1 MKKLWAVFT
10 ILLAFTL
17 TTEVAHA
24 KRFGGGKSFGR
35 TYQTTPYQPNRSSAD
50 MPAQRQ
56 QAAGQA
62 PAMPGKKS
70 MLGGL
75 LGGLLVGGLFA
86 ALFAGGAF
94 HGLQMMDILIAA
106 ALAFVAFKIFR
117 LMRQG
122 NAPANAPVSVP
133 QPAYAR
139 AGAPVGTSASAS
151 VPPVFGNRRDNLV
164 SSAPVSAGSDAVPMT
179 LPLGFDTPA
188 FLDGAKEHYR
198 TLQDA
203 WNQNDLAKIE
213 EYATPALYAELVAER
228 ASLQGAQHTEVIRV
242 DSELVR
248 ADEKFG
254 LAEVSIRFTG
264 RYRDT
269 VEGVEED
276 FTDVWHLERD
286 GSNAENPWLI
296 TGIQSA

>member
-1 MKKLWAVFT
+1 M
-10 ILLAFTL
+10 
-17 TTEVAHA
+17 
-24 KRFGGGKSFGR
+24 
-35 TYQTTPYQPNRSSAD
+35 
-50 MPAQRQ
+50 M
-56 QAAGQA
+56 
-62 PAMPGKKS
+62 
-70 MLGGL
+70 GGL

-94 HGLQMMDILIAA
+94 EGLQFMDILIAA

-122 NAPANAPVSVP
+122 SASANAQVRTP
-133 QPAYAR
+133 QPAYA
-139 AGAPVGTSASAS
+139 GSSAPTSA
-151 VPPVFGNRRDNLV
+151 PPVFGNRRDSFV
-164 SSAPVSAGSDAVPMT
+164 SSTPVSTGSDAVPMS

-228 ASLQGAQHTEVIRV
+228 ASLAATQHTEVIRV

>member
-1 MKKLWAVFT
+1 MKKLWAVFA
-10 ILLAFTL
+10 IVLAFTL
-17 TTEVAHA
+17 TTEMAHA

-35 TYQTTPYQPNRSSAD
+35 TYQTTPSQPSKSTAD
-50 MPAQRQ
+50 APAQRQ
-56 QAAGQA
+56 QVAGQPAKAAGKG
-62 PAMPGKKS
+62 M
-70 MLGGL
+70 MGGL

-94 HGLQMMDILIAA
+94 EGLQYMDILIAA

-122 NAPANAPVSVP
+122 KAQASAPVRVS
-133 QPAYAR
+133 QPAYA
-139 AGAPVGTSASAS
+139 GATASAS
-151 VPPVFGNRRDNLV
+151 VPPVFGNRRDSV
-164 SSAPVSAGSDAVPMT
+164 VGSATVGAGSEAVPMT

-203 WNQNDLAKIE
+203 WNQNDLAKIA

-228 ASLQGAQHTEVIRV
+228 ANLPAAQHTEVIRV

-269 VEGVEED
+269 VEGVEDD
-276 FTDVWHLERD
+276 FADVWHLERD
-286 GSNAENPWLI
+286 GSKAENPWLI

>member
-1 MKKLWAVFT
+1 MKKLWAVFA

-35 TYQTTPYQPNRSSAD
+35 TYQTTPSQPSKSSAD
-50 MPAQRQ
+50 VPAQRQ
-56 QAAGQA
+56 QMAGQ
-62 PAMPGKKS
+62 PAKVAGKG
-70 MLGGL
+70 MMGGL

-94 HGLQMMDILIAA
+94 EGLQFMDILIAA

-117 LMRQG
+117 LLRQG
-122 NAPANAPVSVP
+122 NASVGAPVRTP
-133 QPAYAR
+133 QPAYA
-139 AGAPVGTSASAS
+139 GTPNS
-151 VPPVFGNRRDNLV
+151 VPPVFGSRRDSLV
-164 SSAPVSAGSDAVPMT
+164 SSAPVSASSDAVPMS

-228 ASLQGAQHTEVIRV
+228 ASLPGAQHTEVIRV

-254 LAEVSIRFTG
+254 LAEVSIRFSG

-286 GSNAENPWLI
+286 GAKAENPWLI

>member
-1 MKKLWAVFT
+1 MKKLWAVFA

-35 TYQTTPYQPNRSSAD
+35 TYQTAPSQPSKSSAD
-50 MPAQRQ
+50 TSVKSQPM
-56 QAAGQA
+56 AGQTA
-62 PAMPGKKS
+62 GKG
-70 MLGGL
+70 MMGGL

-94 HGLQMMDILIAA
+94 EGLQFMDILIAA

-117 LMRQG
+117 LLRQG
-122 NAPANAPVSVP
+122 NAPAGAPVRTP
-133 QPAYAR
+133 QPAYA
-139 AGAPVGTSASAS
+139 GTPNAA
-151 VPPVFGNRRDNLV
+151 PPVFGTRRDNFV
-164 SSAPVSAGSDAVPMT
+164 SSSPASAGSDAIPMS

-198 TLQDA
+198 TLQEA

-228 ASLQGAQHTEVIRV
+228 ASLPAAQHTEVIRV

-254 LAEVSIRFTG
+254 LAEVSIRFSG
-264 RYRDT
+264 RYRDA

-276 FTDVWHLERD
+276 FTDIWHLERD
-286 GSNAENPWLI
+286 GAKAENPWLI

>member
-1 MKKLWAVFT
+1 MKKLWAVFA

-35 TYQTTPYQPNRSSAD
+35 TYQTAPSQPSKSSAD
-50 MPAQRQ
+50 TAVKSQPM
-56 QAAGQA
+56 AGQTA
-62 PAMPGKKS
+62 GKG
-70 MLGGL
+70 MMGGL

-94 HGLQMMDILIAA
+94 EGLQFMDILIAA

-117 LMRQG
+117 LLRQG
-122 NAPANAPVSVP
+122 NAPAGAPVRAP
-133 QPAYAR
+133 QPAYA
-139 AGAPVGTSASAS
+139 GTPNAA
-151 VPPVFGNRRDNLV
+151 PPVFGARRDNFV
-164 SSAPVSAGSDAVPMT
+164 SSSPVSAGSDAIPMS

-198 TLQDA
+198 TLQEA

-228 ASLQGAQHTEVIRV
+228 ASLPAAQHTEVIRV

-254 LAEVSIRFTG
+254 VAEVSIRFSG
-264 RYRDT
+264 RYRDA

-276 FTDVWHLERD
+276 FTDIWHLERD
-286 GSNAENPWLI
+286 GAKAENPWLI

>member
-1 MKKLWAVFT
+1 MKNLWAVFA
-10 ILLAFTL
+10 IMLAFTL

-35 TYQTTPYQPNRSSAD
+35 TYQTTPAQPSKSSAD
-50 MPAQRQ
+50 APAQRQ
-56 QAAGQA
+56 QAAAQSA
-62 PAMPGKKS
+62 AQPAKAASKGM
-70 MLGGL
+70 MGGL

-94 HGLQMMDILIAA
+94 EGLQFMDILIAA

-117 LMRQG
+117 LLRQG
-122 NAPANAPVSVP
+122 NAPAGAATRVP
-133 QPAYAR
+133 QPAYV
-139 AGAPVGTSASAS
+139 GAPNTT
-151 VPPVFGNRRDNLV
+151 PPVFGNRRDSFV
-164 SSAPVSAGSDAVPMT
+164 SSSPVSAGSDAVPMT

-188 FLDGAKEHYR
+188 FLDGAKEHFR

-228 ASLQGAQHTEVIRV
+228 ASLSGAQHTEVIRV

-254 LAEVSIRFTG
+254 LAEVSIRFSG
-264 RYRDT
+264 RYRDV

-286 GSNAENPWLI
+286 GSKAENPWLI
-296 TGIQSA
+296 TGIEST

>member
-1 MKKLWAVFT
+1 MKKLWAVFA

-35 TYQTTPYQPNRSSAD
+35 TYQTAPSQPSKSSAD
-50 MPAQRQ
+50 TAVKSQPM
-56 QAAGQA
+56 AGQTA
-62 PAMPGKKS
+62 GKG
-70 MLGGL
+70 MMGGL

-86 ALFAGGAF
+86 TLFAGGAF
-94 HGLQMMDILIAA
+94 EGLQFMDILIAA

-117 LMRQG
+117 LLRQG
-122 NAPANAPVSVP
+122 NAPAGAPVRTP
-133 QPAYAR
+133 QPAYA
-139 AGAPVGTSASAS
+139 GTPNAA
-151 VPPVFGNRRDNLV
+151 PPVFGTRRDNFV
-164 SSAPVSAGSDAVPMT
+164 SSSPVSAGGDAIPMS

-228 ASLQGAQHTEVIRV
+228 ASLPAAQHTEVIRV

-254 LAEVSIRFTG
+254 LAEVSIRFSG
-264 RYRDT
+264 RYRDA

-276 FTDVWHLERD
+276 FTDIWHLERD
-286 GSNAENPWLI
+286 GAKAENPWLI

>member
-1 MKKLWAVFT
+1 MKNLWAVFA
-10 ILLAFTL
+10 IMLAFTL

-35 TYQTTPYQPNRSSAD
+35 TYQTTPSQPSKSSAD
-50 MPAQRQ
+50 APAQRQ
-56 QAAGQA
+56 QAAAQSA
-62 PAMPGKKS
+62 AQPAKAAGKG
-70 MLGGL
+70 MMGGL

-94 HGLQMMDILIAA
+94 EGLQFMDILIAA

-117 LMRQG
+117 LLRQG
-122 NAPANAPVSVP
+122 SAPAGAATRAP
-133 QPAYAR
+133 QPAYA
-139 AGAPVGTSASAS
+139 GAPNTT
-151 VPPVFGNRRDNLV
+151 PPVFGNRRDNFV
-164 SSAPVSAGSDAVPMT
+164 SSSPVSAGSDAVPMT

-188 FLDGAKEHYR
+188 FLDGAKEHFR

-228 ASLQGAQHTEVIRV
+228 ASLSGAQHTEVIRV

-254 LAEVSIRFTG
+254 LAEVSIRFSG
-264 RYRDT
+264 RYRDV

-286 GSNAENPWLI
+286 GSKAENPWLI
-296 TGIQSA
+296 TGIEST

>member
-1 MKKLWAVFT
+1 MKKLWAVFAM
-10 ILLAFTL
+10 ILTFTL
-17 TTEVAHA
+17 TTEMAHA

-35 TYQTTPYQPNRSSAD
+35 THQTAQAQPGKSTVDA
-50 MPAQRQ
+50 PAQRQ
-56 QAAGQA
+56 QAAAQ
-62 PAMPGKKS
+62 PAKPAGKS
-70 MLGGL
+70 MMGGL

-94 HGLQMMDILIAA
+94 EGLQFMDILIAA
-106 ALAFVAFKIFR
+106 ALAFVIFKIFR

-122 NAPANAPVSVP
+122 SAAPGNSPVARTAE
-133 QPAYAR
+133 PAYA
-139 AGAPVGTSASAS
+139 GAPA
-151 VPPVFGNRRDNLV
+151 PVFGNRRDNFV
-164 SSAPVSAGSDAVPMT
+164 SSSPVAATSDAVPMT
-179 LPLGFDTPA
+179 LPLGFDTAA
-188 FLDGAKEHYR
+188 FLDGAKEHFR
-198 TLQDA
+198 ILQDA
-203 WNQNDLAKIE
+203 WNQNDLAKIQ
-213 EYATPALYAELVAER
+213 EYATPALYADLIAER
-228 ASLQGAQHTEVIRV
+228 ATLAATQHTEVIRV
-242 DSELVR
+242 DAELVR

-286 GSNAENPWLI
+286 GAKDENPWLI

>member
-1 MKKLWAVFT
+1 MKKLWAVFA

-17 TTEVAHA
+17 TTEMAHA

-35 TYQTTPYQPNRSSAD
+35 THQTAPAQPSKSVDA
-50 MPAQRQ
+50 PAQRQ
-56 QAAGQA
+56 QAAEQPAQA
-62 PAMPGKKS
+62 AGKG
-70 MLGGL
+70 MMGGL

-94 HGLQMMDILIAA
+94 EGLQFMDILIAA

-122 NAPANAPVSVP
+122 NAPAGPTARSP
-133 QPAYAR
+133 QPAYA
-139 AGAPVGTSASAS
+139 GTANSA
-151 VPPVFGNRRDNLV
+151 PPVFGNRRDSFV
-164 SSAPVSAGSDAVPMT
+164 SNSPVSAGSDAIPMS

-188 FLDGAKEHYR
+188 FLDGAKEHFR

-228 ASLQGAQHTEVIRV
+228 ASLSATQHTEVIRV

-264 RYRDT
+264 RYRDV

-276 FTDVWHLERD
+276 FSDVWHLERD
-286 GSNAENPWLI
+286 GSNPENPWLI

>member
-1 MKKLWAVFT
+1 MKKLWAVFA
-10 ILLAFTL
+10 IVLAFTL
-17 TTEVAHA
+17 TTEMAHA

-35 TYQTTPYQPNRSSAD
+35 TYQTTPSQPSKSTAD
-50 MPAQRQ
+50 APAQRQ
-56 QAAGQA
+56 QVAGQ
-62 PAMPGKKS
+62 PAKTAGKGL
-70 MLGGL
+70 MGGL

-94 HGLQMMDILIAA
+94 EGLQFMDILIAA

-117 LMRQG
+117 LIRQG
-122 NAPANAPVSVP
+122 NAPANTQVRTP
-133 QPAYAR
+133 QPAYA
-139 AGAPVGTSASAS
+139 GSSTPTS
-151 VPPVFGNRRDNLV
+151 VPPVFGNRRDSFV
-164 SSAPVSAGSDAVPMT
+164 SSAPVSAGSDAVPMS

-228 ASLQGAQHTEVIRV
+228 ASLSATQHTEVIRV

-248 ADEKFG
+248 ADEKIG
-254 LAEVSIRFTG
+254 LAEVSIRFSG

-286 GSNAENPWLI
+286 GSKAENPWLI

>member
-1 MKKLWAVFT
+1 MKKLWAVFA

-35 TYQTTPYQPNRSSAD
+35 TYQTTPAQPGKSAAD
-50 MPAQRQ
+50 APAQRQ
-56 QAAGQA
+56 QMAAQPAKAAGKGL
-62 PAMPGKKS
+62 M
-70 MLGGL
+70 GGL

-94 HGLQMMDILIAA
+94 EGLQFMDILIAA

-117 LMRQG
+117 LMRQS
-122 NAPANAPVSVP
+122 NAAKAPVSAP
-133 QPAYAR
+133 QPAYA
-139 AGAPVGTSASAS
+139 GASAAPS
-151 VPPVFGNRRDNLV
+151 AQPVFGQRRDSF
-164 SSAPVSAGSDAVPMT
+164 SSAPVSTGSDAVPMT

-203 WNQNDLAKIE
+203 WNRNDLAKIE
-213 EYATPALYAELVAER
+213 EYATPALYTDLVAER
-228 ASLQGAQHTEVIRV
+228 ASLPAAQHTEVIRV
-242 DSELVR
+242 DAELVR

-264 RYRDT
+264 RYRDA

-276 FTDVWHLERD
+276 FTDIWHLERD

>member
-1 MKKLWAVFT
+1 MKKLWAIFA
-10 ILLAFTL
+10 ILMVFTL

-35 TYQTTPYQPNRSSAD
+35 TYQTAPSQPSKSSAD
-50 MPAQRQ
+50 VPQQRQ
-56 QAAGQA
+56 QQMAGQ
-62 PAMPGKKS
+62 PAKTAGKGL
-70 MLGGL
+70 LGGL

-94 HGLQMMDILIAA
+94 DGLQFMDILIAA

-122 NAPANAPVSVP
+122 KASASAPVPTP
-133 QPAYAR
+133 QPAYA
-139 AGAPVGTSASAS
+139 GVSTPSSAP
-151 VPPVFGNRRDNLV
+151 PIFGSRRDNV
-164 SSAPVSAGSDAVPMT
+164 ASSVFGSSAHVAVPMN
-179 LPLGFDTPA
+179 LPLGFDSPA

-228 ASLQGAQHTEVIRV
+228 ASLAAAQHTEVIRV

-264 RYRDT
+264 RYRDA

-286 GSNAENPWLI
+286 GANAENPWLI